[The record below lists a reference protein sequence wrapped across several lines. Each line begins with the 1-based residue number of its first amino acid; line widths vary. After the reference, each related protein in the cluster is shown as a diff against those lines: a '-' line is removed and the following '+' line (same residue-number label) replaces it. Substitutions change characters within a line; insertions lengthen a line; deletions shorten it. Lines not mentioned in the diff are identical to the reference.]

1 MVTARI
7 YENMTSQ
14 DVFGVGLQSK
24 ANLSWGRAP
33 RVNKFERS
41 GGGQMSKFENRDP
54 PVNRQMGLKTLPSRK
69 LRVRAVKISGTLLTV
84 VGGSLANFSIKA
96 LCINCGFPS
105 KNLPQPATNN
115 VSPETESRSC
125 CFNA

>member
-1 MVTARI
+1 M
-7 YENMTSQ
+7 
-14 DVFGVGLQSK
+14 
-24 ANLSWGRAP
+24 
-33 RVNKFERS
+33 NKFKRS
-41 GGGQMSKFENRDP
+41 GGGQMNKFENIGTP
-54 PVNRQMGLKTLPSRK
+54 PMNRQMGLKTLPSRK

-115 VSPETESRSC
+115 VSPETQSRSC
-125 CFNA
+125 FFNA